1 MTYQETIEQMKEAD
15 PVIYQ
20 QCLTNWDHVAK
31 PLHSLG
37 DFEYLTSKIGA
48 AQGTADICIDRK
60 RVLVF
65 CSDNGVVEEGISQS
79 DHTVTTAV
87 AKALVEGSSN
97 VNIFAAEAGA
107 DVEVYDVGMVDDLN
121 INGLIVQK
129 SANGTRNLSKEPA
142 MTKEQLIFALETG
155 IHAAQ
160 KAKTDGIQIVVIGE
174 MGIGNTTTSAAVASI
189 LLNQD
194 PHLMTGRGSGL
205 SDEGLKRKIKVIE
218 QCIEVNQPD
227 PNDPLDVLAKAGGF
241 DIAAMCGVILGC
253 AAVGLP
259 VVLDGVI
266 SCTAGCCAKAIAPET
281 WYYMIPSHVSN
292 EPAGRAILDFL
303 GLHGPI
309 DAHMALGEGTGG
321 VMLLPLLEMAL
332 KLYHGTHSFD
342 DIGIEAYTE
351 QN

>member
-1 MTYQETIEQMKEAD
+1 MTYQETIDHIKNAD

-37 DFEYLTSKIGA
+37 VFEYLTSKIGA
-48 AQGTADICIDRK
+48 AQGTTDICIDRK

-87 AKALVEGSSN
+87 AKALAEGTSN
-97 VNIFAAEAGA
+97 VNIFANQAGA
-107 DVEVYDVGMVDDLN
+107 DVEVYDTGMIDDLKVE
-121 INGLIVQK
+121 GLIVQK
-129 SANGTRNLSKEPA
+129 SVNGTKNMSKEPA
-142 MTKEQLIFALETG
+142 MTKDQLIFAIETG
-155 IHAAQ
+155 IHAAE
-160 KAKTDGIQIVVIGE
+160 KAKADGIQIVVIGE

-189 LLNQD
+189 LLGAD

-205 SDEGLKRKIKVIE
+205 SDEGLKRKIQVIE
-218 QCIEVNQPD
+218 QCIQVNQPD
-227 PNDPLDVLAKAGGF
+227 PKDPLDVLAKAGGF

-253 AAVGLP
+253 AAIGLP

-266 SCTAGCCAKAIAPET
+266 SCTAGCCAKAVAPAALD
-281 WYYMIPSHVSN
+281 YMIPSHVSN
-292 EPAGRAILDFL
+292 EPAGRAILEFL

-321 VMLLPLLEMAL
+321 VMLLPLLDMAL

-342 DIGIEAYTE
+342 NIGIEAYTE
-351 QN
+351 HK

>member
-1 MTYQETIEQMKEAD
+1 MKEAD

-87 AKALVEGSSN
+87 AKALAEGSSN

>member
-1 MTYQETIEQMKEAD
+1 MTYQETIDHIKNAD

-20 QCLTNWDHVAK
+20 QCLENWDHVAN

-48 AQGTADICIDRK
+48 AQGTTDICIDRK

-87 AKALVEGSSN
+87 AKALAEGTSN
-97 VNIFAAEAGA
+97 VNIFANQAGA
-107 DVEVYDVGMVDDLN
+107 DVEVYDTGMIDDLKVE
-121 INGLIVQK
+121 GLLVQK
-129 SANGTRNLSKEPA
+129 SVNGTKNMSKEPA
-142 MTKEQLIFALETG
+142 MTKDQLIFAIETG
-155 IHAAQ
+155 IHAAE
-160 KAKTDGIQIVVIGE
+160 KAKADGMQIIVIGE

-189 LLNQD
+189 LLGED

-205 SDEGLKRKIKVIE
+205 SDEGLKRKIQVIE
-218 QCIEVNQPD
+218 QCIQVNQPD
-227 PNDPLDVLAKAGGF
+227 PKDPLDVLAKAGGF

-253 AAVGLP
+253 AAIGLP

-266 SCTAGCCAKAIAPET
+266 SCTAGCCAKAVAPAALD
-281 WYYMIPSHVSN
+281 YMIPSHVSN
-292 EPAGRAILDFL
+292 EPAGRAILEFL

-321 VMLLPLLEMAL
+321 VMLLPLLDMAL

-342 DIGIEAYTE
+342 NIGIEAYTE
-351 QN
+351 HK

>member
-1 MTYQETIEQMKEAD
+1 MTYQETIDQIKNAD
-15 PVIYQ
+15 PTIYY
-20 QCLTNWDHVAK
+20 QCLTNWDNVAK

-37 DFEYLTSKIGA
+37 DFEYLTAKIGA
-48 AQGTADICIDRK
+48 AQGTTDICIDRK

-87 AKALVEGSSN
+87 AKALAEGTSN
-97 VNIFAAEAGA
+97 VNIFARQVGA
-107 DVEVYDVGMVDDLN
+107 DVEVYDTGMVDDLD
-121 INGLIVQK
+121 IEGLIVQK
-129 SANGTRNLSKEPA
+129 RANGTRNLSKEPA
-142 MTKEQLIFALETG
+142 MTKEQLTFALEAG
-155 IHAAQ
+155 INAAQ
-160 KAKTDGIQIVVIGE
+160 KAKEDGIQIVVIGE

-205 SDEGLKRKIKVIE
+205 SDEGLKRKIHVIE
-218 QCIEVNQPD
+218 QCIEVNKPD
-227 PNDPLDVLAKAGGF
+227 PKDPLDVLAKAGGF

-266 SCTAGCCAKAIAPET
+266 SCTAGCCAKAIASET
-281 WYYMIPSHVSN
+281 LDYMIPSHVSN

-303 GLHGPI
+303 GMHGPI

-332 KLYHGTHSFD
+332 KLYHGTHSFEN
-342 DIGIEAYTE
+342 IGIDAYTE
-351 QN
+351 QK